1 MTKLKR
7 NFPDV
12 DRKQETF
19 AFIDGWNAAL
29 RWVASVSEKSKQT
42 YLEATTDFG
51 VGTPLQNAIDKW
63 SK

>member
-7 NFPDV
+7 NFPEV
-12 DRKQETF
+12 DRKQEI

-42 YLEATTDFG
+42 YLEATTDLG
-51 VGTPLQNAIDKW
+51 VGTPLRNAMDKW